1 MWLSYYDIFV
11 KNTRNQLVKNM
22 NLKITLKHLLAFV
35 LLLPAI
41 AFAQVTFTDSN
52 LPIVI
57 INTDINPDT
66 GQPTEIPDEPK
77 VWADMK
83 IIFHPDGTR
92 NYMTDVDNADF
103 LDYNARIKIELRG
116 STSQSLPKKQ
126 YGWTTYDTDGNKQ
139 NVSILG
145 MPSENDWI
153 LNGLAFDATL
163 MRDYLVYNLS
173 RQMGQYASRTQYCEV
188 VINGDYR
195 GLYVLQEKLKDDSKR
210 INVEDIS
217 EDDISGVNLTG
228 GYITKADKTTGGDPV
243 AWVMQSDAQNTDFIH
258 TLPKPEDVTVEQDTY
273 IHSQF
278 TALETAANNSDSDL
292 ITGYPS
298 VIDVPTFVDFMIL
311 NELSSNVDAYQIST
325 YFHKDRGGKLR
336 AGPVWDFNLSF
347 GHDEFGDRSHTDIW
361 QFDNGDNEGPR
372 FWKQL
377 FANTEFKCYLSKRWN
392 SLTTTGNVLNYDNL
406 SDYIDETVELISEA
420 AAREQQRWGTVP
432 NHAAEIT
439 ALKAFIAERI
449 DWMTDHV
456 GTFTACNEP
465 DLPQLVINR
474 INYHPG
480 ESDEFPE
487 SDDQEFIEIKNAG
500 NETVNLTGMY
510 LRELG
515 ISYQF
520 PANATLEAGQGVFI
534 ASNPEVFEARY
545 GFAPY
550 GKFERNLSNST
561 QRLVLADGFGNV
573 IDDVEYDDDSPWP
586 DADGNGSYLLLTDT
600 SLDNSLAS
608 SWTAV
613 EESSLSV
620 PDYVMASEL
629 VLYPN
634 PVNNMLNIQ
643 AGENIDAVAV
653 YDVYGKQ
660 IKTLNTNDINVEVDF
675 SQYQSGIYIVTITT
689 AHGVTSKKVIK
700 R

>member
-1 MWLSYYDIFV
+1 M
-11 KNTRNQLVKNM
+11 NM
-22 NLKITLKHLLAFV
+22 NLNSILKYLLAFI
-35 LLLPAI
+35 LLLPVI
-41 AFAQVTFTDSN
+41 AFSQVTFTDSN

-57 INTDINPDT
+57 INTDINTDT
-66 GQPTEIPDEPK
+66 GQPTVIPDEPK

-83 IIFHPDGTR
+83 IIFHPDGSR
-92 NYMTDVDNADF
+92 NYMTDQDNTDF
-103 LDYNARIKIELRG
+103 LDYNERIKIELRG

-145 MPSENDWI
+145 MPKENDWI

-173 RQMGQYASRTQYCEV
+173 REMGQYASRTQYCEV

-195 GLYVLQEKLKDDSKR
+195 GLYVLQEKLKDDSDR
-210 INVEDIS
+210 IDIKDIK
-217 EDDISGVNLTG
+217 EDDIAGVSLTG

-243 AWVMQSDAQNTDFIH
+243 AWEMQSAAQDTDFIH
-258 TLPKPEDVTVEQDTY
+258 EHPKPEDVTVEQDTY
-273 IHSQF
+273 IYSQF
-278 TALETAANNSDSDL
+278 TALETAAGNNDSDL

-298 VIDVPTFVDFMIL
+298 IIDVPTFIDFMIL

-325 YFHKDRGGKLR
+325 FFHKDIAGKLR

-361 QFDNGDNEGPR
+361 QFDNGDNEGPL

-392 SLTTTGNVLNYDNL
+392 SLTATGNPLNYDSL

-420 AAREQQRWGTVP
+420 AVREQQRWGTVP
-432 NHAAEIT
+432 NHTMEINL
-439 ALKAFIAERI
+439 LKSFISERI
-449 DWMTDHV
+449 TWMTDNV
-456 GTFTACNEP
+456 GTFTDCDNP

-487 SDDQEFIEIKNAG
+487 SDDQEFIEIKNTG
-500 NETVNLTGMY
+500 TETINLTGIY

-515 ISYQF
+515 VSYQF
-520 PANATLEAGQGVFI
+520 PENATLEAGEGVFI
-534 ASNPEVFEARY
+534 ASNPEVFESRY
-545 GFAPY
+545 GLAPY
-550 GKFERNLSNST
+550 GKFERNLSNNT
-561 QRLVLADGFGNV
+561 QRLVLADGFGNI
-573 IDDVEYDDDSPWP
+573 IDDVKYDDDSPWP

-608 SWTAV
+608 SWMAV
-613 EESSLSV
+613 EESTLSTG
-620 PDYVMASEL
+620 DFILGSQL

-634 PVNNMLNIQ
+634 PVNNALYIK
-643 AGENIDAVAV
+643 AKENINAVTV
-653 YDVYGKQ
+653 YDIYGKQ
-660 IKTLNTNDINVEVDF
+660 LQVLNTKDVNLKIDF
-675 SQYQSGIYIVTITT
+675 SQYQSGIYVVTLTT
-689 AHGVTSKKVIK
+689 TKGMVSRKVVK
-700 R
+700 H